1 MRRLTSHYRLSRT
14 NATAG
19 GRRVNENRG
28 ILAHMRARVL
38 SLCAWVTGGSR
49 WRRLWAALGVVAAIG
64 VIGVIDL
71 WAAFGA
77 VAMVGGV
84 ITFIDWGYSRFV
96 EKPGEERR
104 QEQRWQEQQE
114 QSREQSR
121 KLDELAARL
130 TAGAPLQPPGQQQQ
144 VAEALAAAKEGT
156 QAGDPRL
163 SQALDLL
170 EAGRTVEAAALF
182 RAVAE
187 EKTKRIEQDRLD
199 AAAAWRHA
207 GAIAGLAD
215 PKTALDA
222 YRRAVALEP
231 NHAEAQFRLG
241 WFAND
246 AGALATADAAFR
258 QVLGLAAQG
267 AADEHEAAWAR
278 LGLGDV
284 LVGPGRPRGG
294 AHKLCG
300 LS

>member
-28 ILAHMRARVL
+28 ILAHMRARVFL
-38 SLCAWVTGGSR
+38 SLRAWVTGGSR
-49 WRRLWAALGVVAAIG
+49 WRRLWRVL
-64 VIGVIDL
+64 
-71 WAAFGA
+71 GA

-222 YRRAVALEP
+222 YRRAVSLEP
-231 NHAEAQFRLG
+231 NHAEAQLWLG

-300 LS
+300 LPCH